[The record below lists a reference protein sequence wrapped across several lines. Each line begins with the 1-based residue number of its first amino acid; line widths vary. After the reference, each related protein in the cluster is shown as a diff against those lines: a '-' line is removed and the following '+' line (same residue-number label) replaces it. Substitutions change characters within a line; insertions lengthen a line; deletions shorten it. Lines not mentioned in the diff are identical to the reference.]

1 MTNRGKLKQGLAK
14 NPGLINYLSH
24 GSTTILVV
32 LKIAREFRLQ
42 MNIAFGTWDY
52 ESVKAAASLGPAD
65 YQHRVYQRLQ
75 LICKINLKLSC
86 KVVYVILAKY

>member
-1 MTNRGKLKQGLAK
+1 MMTSRGELKQGLTK

-42 MNIAFGTWDY
+42 NEHCAFGTTNPSRRLHL
-52 ESVKAAASLGPAD
+52 SVL
-65 YQHRVYQRLQ
+65 LT
-75 LICKINLKLSC
+75 ING
-86 KVVYVILAKY
+86 YN